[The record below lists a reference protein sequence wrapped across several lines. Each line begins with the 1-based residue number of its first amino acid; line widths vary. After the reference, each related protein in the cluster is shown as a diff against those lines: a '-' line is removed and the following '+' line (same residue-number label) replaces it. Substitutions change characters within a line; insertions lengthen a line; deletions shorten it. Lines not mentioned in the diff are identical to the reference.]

1 CYGRDLARGGVIR
14 MGEAVG
20 IIAAQSIG
28 EPGTQLTLRTFHTGG
43 VAGVEDI
50 THGLPRVEELFESR
64 DPKGEALMAEI
75 DGVVEL
81 YNEGDERRMRVV
93 NTRIEQDEYALPRG
107 TKAAI
112 HDDDEVEQDQVIAK
126 SADGEIAATNAGKA
140 IVEKGHITIRREVR
154 DEATYEVPAS
164 ARLRAE
170 QGQRVIAGDQL
181 TEGSKN
187 PREILRILG
196 IEATLVYLLE
206 EVQRVYRSQGVNIHD
221 KHIEIIISQ
230 MLRRVRVRS
239 SGATDLLPGEI
250 LDRKAFDERNQK
262 SAEAGGTPATAQPI
276 ILGLTRSALATES
289 FLAAASFQET
299 SRVLTDAAVRGRV
312 DQLRGLKENVILGK
326 LIPVGSGFDPHAARI
341 DLGPTPTVTVD
352 DISEESAESPALA
365 A

>member
-1 CYGRDLARGGVIR
+1 LIR
-14 MGEAVG
+14 PGEAVG

-50 THGLPRVEELFESR
+50 TNGLPRVEELFEAR

-81 YNEGDERRMRVV
+81 YTEGDERRLRVV
-93 NTRIEQDEYALPRG
+93 NSHIEQDDYDLPRG
-107 TKAAI
+107 VKAQVA
-112 HDDDEVEQDQVIAK
+112 DGDEVEKDQVIAG
-126 SADGEIAATNAGKA
+126 SGDAEITATNAGKA
-140 IVEKGHITIRREVR
+140 VVEKGKIIIRRDVREVA
-154 DEATYEVPAS
+154 EYEVPAS
-164 ARLRAE
+164 ARLRVEEE
-170 QGQRVIAGDQL
+170 QPVKAGDQL
-181 TEGSKN
+181 TEGSRN

-196 IEATLVYLLE
+196 IEPTQMYLLD
-206 EVQRVYRSQGVNIHD
+206 EVQRVYRSQGVNIND

-230 MLRRVRVRS
+230 MLRRVRVRT

-250 LDRKAFDERNQK
+250 LDRKAFEARNKQ
-262 SAEAGGTPATAQPI
+262 AIEAGGNAATATPI

-299 SRVLTDAAVRGRV
+299 TRVLTDAAVRGRV
-312 DQLRGLKENVILGK
+312 DHLRGLKENVILGK
-326 LIPVGSGFDPHAARI
+326 LIPVGSGFRERTDEI
-341 DLGPTPTVTVD
+341 ELGPTPTVTVD
-352 DISEESAESPALA
+352 DITEEPTAVA